1 MRLRKCEDGQY
12 YFRWSNGEIP
22 VRLTQAE
29 VNELAQI
36 FARASDLFAE
46 LFEAER
52 AYANCRLTE
61 YYRHKSRL
69 FREIRKLRKSFDTT
83 PELE

>member
-1 MRLRKCEDGQY
+1 MKLEKWSDGRY
-12 YFRWSNGEIP
+12 RFDSWESVP
-22 VRLTQAE
+22 AFFLTQAE
-29 VNELAQI
+29 VNELAQL
-36 FARASDLFAE
+36 FAYSSDLFAE

-69 FREIRKLRKSFDTT
+69 FREIRKLRKSFDTQ
-83 PELE
+83 